1 MDYFDRLR
9 CSCCIQIMEYYTAI
23 SKKVRPRFSPL
34 KWVHDILSSGKSQVH
49 IRVPSLVPVLLK
61 QIATTS
67 LFVSVRQCLVTV
79 RVHREE
85 LKKAHQAAT
94 VGFLRKGGGHTVEAQ
109 ILTCS
114 SCVFYLLHCLWKA
127 MLFLSLKMTKV
138 NYSGPTNQ
146 EHCSVG

>member
-94 VGFLRKGGGHTVEAQ
+94 VGFLRKEGGTHCGGTDTNLFFV
-109 ILTCS
+109 C
-114 SCVFYLLHCLWKA
+114 LLFIA
-127 MLFLSLKMTKV
+127 LFMKSYVIFIIK
-138 NYSGPTNQ
+138 ND
-146 EHCSVG
+146 